1 AKQLDPDSAEVQAH
15 IAALAYYVDWDWASA
30 DREFRR
36 FSDLGST
43 FPDGYMWYADFLVNV
58 GHRFDEGIAAARRA
72 LALDPMNAFYQVPVG
87 VTLGPSRRDDEAIAV
102 FKRVLEG
109 DPRMRPALVN
119 LTYTYAGKKMYVE
132 AFNTMQSNA
141 VNPAIA
147 EAQRRAYAEG
157 GFLRAARLRPDIMAE
172 QARRTYVSP
181 FGIAGAYSRAGEK
194 ELTLPWLEK
203 AFEEHETTLVN
214 LGAAREFD
222 FMRGDPRFEALRA
235 RMKFPN

>member
-1 AKQLDPDSAEVQAH
+1 PAYTGIGTIWGLRCNNGAMRCRDALPKWREAILKAKELDPDSAEVHAH
-15 IAALAYYVDWDWASA
+15 IAALAYYVDWDWAGA

-36 FSDLGST
+36 FSDLRST

-72 LALDPMNAFYQVPVG
+72 LALDPMNAFYQVRLG
-87 VTLGPSRRDDEAIAV
+87 VTLGTSRRDDEAIAV

-109 DPRMRPALVN
+109 DPKMRPALVN
-119 LTYTYAGKKMYVE
+119 LTYTYAGKKMYAE

-157 GFLRAARLRPDIMAE
+157 GFLRAARLRPDTVAE
-172 QARRTYVSP
+172 QARR
-181 FGIAGAYSRAGEK
+181 
-194 ELTLPWLEK
+194 
-203 AFEEHETTLVN
+203 
-214 LGAAREFD
+214 
-222 FMRGDPRFEALRA
+222 
-235 RMKFPN
+235 